1 MSDSSLSWTL
11 YYEVIKKGQGV
22 TCPFCA
28 YQILLLKEFSERVHE
43 DEDEDDDESVNC
55 EGLDHRETDDEG
67 CGNFT

>member
-1 MSDSSLSWTL
+1 MPAL
-11 YYEVIKKGQGV
+11 
-22 TCPFCA
+22 FCA
-28 YQILLLKEFSERVHE
+28 YLILLLKEFSERVHE